1 MIDHLDNLLR
11 TVLLRGV
18 DGLTSESQVRFQ
30 PPDDE
35 WRTAVA
41 NLQVDGAPANAVNL
55 YLTEI
60 RANPELRSE
69 RRERTRVDGEV
80 VDRRAPV
87 KIDCHYLVSAW
98 SPATVTEQVEPTL
111 DEHALLYRV
120 LAALQRAAPLNPVRV
135 YPAGSAALA
144 AVPELIR
151 DTDLPTRVAPAEGVA
166 ELAEFW
172 GAMGTDHR
180 WRPVVELVIT
190 LPVAVAP
197 DPVGPLVTTQVIDFR
212 EPGRSGPAQRWIR
225 IGGTVRTGAGGPV
238 AEAQVAVEALDG
250 TRLHAVVTGDTGRWT
265 ADGLQPGRYR
275 VRTRAVGRP
284 EVVTEIDVPSTTRGY
299 DVVLGT

>member
-60 RANPELRSE
+60 RANPELRGE
-69 RRERTRVDGEV
+69 RRERTQVNGMV
-80 VDRRAPV
+80 VDRQAPT

-98 SPATVTEQVEPTL
+98 SPAKVTEQVEPTL
-111 DEHALLYRV
+111 DEHALLYRAV
-120 LAALQRAAPLNPVRV
+120 AALQEAAPVNPTRV

-144 AVPELIR
+144 AVPDLIR
-151 DTDLPTRVAPAEGVA
+151 DADLPTRIAPAEGVA
-166 ELAEFW
+166 KLAEFW
-172 GAMGTDHR
+172 GAMGTNNR
-180 WRPVVELVIT
+180 WRPVVELVVT

-212 EPGRSGPAQRWIR
+212 ASGRTGPAERWMR
-225 IGGTVRTGAGGPV
+225 IGGTVRTGAGEPV
-238 AEAQVAVEALDG
+238 GEAQVDVEAVDG
-250 TRLHAVVTGDTGRWT
+250 TRLHAAVTGEAGRWT

-275 VRTRAVGRP
+275 LRTRAVGRP
-284 EVVTEIDVPSTTRGY
+284 EVVTDIDVPSTTRDY
-299 DVVLGT
+299 DVTVEA